1 MKLRRVFNWNR
12 LLELIGYVIMGFG
25 FIAAVLT
32 AGTSDYHAMQG
43 VDDTYMFTIK
53 SVVSISLML
62 LGLYFALVGRRD

>member
-12 LLELIGYVIMGFG
+12 LLELVGYVIMGFG

-32 AGTSDYHAMQG
+32 AGTSDYNAMQG
-43 VDDTYMFTIK
+43 IDDTYMFTIK
-53 SVVSISLML
+53 SVVSIALML